1 MPRTLYSTKDAFKK
15 ILAWGQNTVDQWY
28 HPVSRPEFTA
38 LSSQSGQRLSAG
50 DVIQHVVDG
59 VSTGVKV
66 EKVGEI
72 YEYPRMKHVYGDFGT
87 RADRVILVTRI

>member
-28 HPVSRPEFTA
+28 HPVSRPDFTG
-38 LSSQSGQRLSAG
+38 LISVKSG

-66 EKVGEI
+66 EKVGKI
-72 YEYPRMKHVYGDFGT
+72 YEYPPMKHLHGDIGMQ
-87 RADRVILVTRI
+87 ADRLILVSRI